1 MVIADYLDHSY
12 DSAVFLEGGSFN
24 IGVDLLDPGG
34 AKLPSD
40 INVCDNVPQVI
51 TASVSDPNL
60 LYQWYHNGVLIPN
73 ATTNVVTATQPGTYT
88 IEVSVPGNPCP
99 GKASIEIHGGTTPVA
114 QDATLLLCSTPDITT
129 FDLSSIK
136 PTIST
141 TPGAYSNFMRTRQML
156 LPKIIIIF
164 RIF

>member
-60 LYQWYHNGVLIPN
+60 LYQWYHNGVLFLMP
-73 ATTNVVTATQPGTYT
+73 QPM
-88 IEVSVPGNPCP
+88 
-99 GKASIEIHGGTTPVA
+99 
-114 QDATLLLCSTPDITT
+114 LLLLHSRELI
-129 FDLSSIK
+129 
-136 PTIST
+136 
-141 TPGAYSNFMRTRQML
+141 L
-156 LPKIIIIF
+156 LK
-164 RIF
+164 